1 MFCPFAQSQHFLVI
15 TIIFYT
21 CIYIPFLQ
29 ITNAFKSLLGFVSG
43 TCHDHHQPVR
53 SYDSY
58 EISSWHEE
66 KLCNDIDE
74 LLPVSRFDELDLA
87 NERIE
92 ECCSVCLV
100 EFGNDDEVSQLSGCG
115 HVYHLH
121 CIKTWLELDRFT
133 CPLCRSIVFSSSD
146 ASHEKCTGSNTL

>member
-1 MFCPFAQSQHFLVI
+1 MFCPFAQTPFLAV

-21 CIYIPFLQ
+21 CIYIPLLQ
-29 ITNAFKSLLGFVSG
+29 IRNAFESLLGFVSG
-43 TCHDHHQPVR
+43 TCHHDQPIH
-53 SYDSY
+53 SYDMT
-58 EISSWHEE
+58 WCLEE
-66 KLCNDIDE
+66 KLCSDIGEILD
-74 LLPVSRFDELDLA
+74 VSRFDELDLT

-121 CIKTWLELDRFT
+121 CIKRWLELDRFT

-146 ASHEKCTGSNTL
+146 ASHGKCTVPSTM